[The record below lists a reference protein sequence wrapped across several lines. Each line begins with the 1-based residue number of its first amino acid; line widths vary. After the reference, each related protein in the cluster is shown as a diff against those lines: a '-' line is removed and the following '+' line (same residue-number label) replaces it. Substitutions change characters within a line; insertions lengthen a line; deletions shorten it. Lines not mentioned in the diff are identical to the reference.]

1 MPLSKPT
8 FVREKLHTIVKD
20 NFGVED
26 DKITDD
32 ADFID
37 DLGAD
42 SLDIVELV
50 MAAEEEFNISISDAE
65 VENNLTT
72 FGQAVTFIEGKTDGA

>member
-1 MPLSKPT
+1 MPLTEPT

-26 DKITDD
+26 EKIVDD
-32 ADFID
+32 ANFMD

-50 MAAEEEFNISISDAE
+50 MAAEEEFN
-65 VENNLTT
+65 VEIPDDIADQMVT
-72 FGQAVTFIEGKTDGA
+72 FGDAVRLTEGLVNGA